1 MRTLFADTF
10 YWVALINPS
19 DDWHNRVLNVS
30 HSLRQT
36 QIVTTDEVLTEVLT
50 FYSKAGTRMRQRTI
64 AFVDNIL
71 NHATIQVV
79 QQTRQSF
86 LSGLELY
93 RDRLD
98 KSYSLTDCVSTKTI
112 RELAIT
118 EVLTHDHH
126 FVQEGFVILFQ

>member
-50 FYSKAGTRMRQRTI
+50 FYSEAGTRMRQRTI